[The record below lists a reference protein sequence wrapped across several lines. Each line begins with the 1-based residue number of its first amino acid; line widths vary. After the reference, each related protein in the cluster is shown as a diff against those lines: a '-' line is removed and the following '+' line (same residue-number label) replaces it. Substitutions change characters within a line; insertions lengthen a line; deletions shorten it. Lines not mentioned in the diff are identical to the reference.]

1 MTSTQMLLT
10 NMMGAENTSDL
21 REFYVQEYNIFTYL
35 VFGIKRS
42 RGSKHCIKGKVKST
56 LRTSV

>member
-1 MTSTQMLLT
+1 MTSTQMFLT
-10 NMMGAENTSDL
+10 NIMGAENTSDL
-21 REFYVQEYNIFTYL
+21 RVFYVQKYNIFTCL

-42 RGSKHCIKGKVKST
+42 GGSKHCIKGKVKST